1 MSLRLLRRKR
11 SRKSSPLSSQ
21 ATASQKSTSISFPK
35 QQRRYPPGIQGPGA
49 SLEQAPGLSR
59 SPYSAPNQD
68 PLYNPSPQAYERPRR
83 RRSAWPRCLLQ
94 GMIGLGLF
102 WLILTLALVLPWG
115 YLPLPTSSFMLQN
128 AWQTRRP
135 YSYRWT
141 AYRNIPPEMAL
152 AVIAAED
159 QRFPNHNGF
168 DFEEIGAALRDYQE
182 GGNLR
187 GASTISQQVAKNLY
201 LWPGRSAI
209 RKGMEVWFTAWI
221 ELLWSKERIL
231 TVYLN
236 VAQMGDR
243 TFGVGAASR
252 QFFQVKPE
260 DLTDAEAALLASSL
274 PNPEVYRVDNP
285 SNEMYGKQDWVLQQM
300 HQLGGSDYLK
310 ELYKA
315 PESETA
321 VK

>member
-1 MSLRLLRRKR
+1 MRLLRGTVA
-11 SRKSSPLSSQ
+11 LV
-21 ATASQKSTSISFPK
+21 
-35 QQRRYPPGIQGPGA
+35 
-49 SLEQAPGLSR
+49 
-59 SPYSAPNQD
+59 
-68 PLYNPSPQAYERPRR
+68 
-83 RRSAWPRCLLQ
+83 LL
-94 GMIGLGLF
+94 
-102 WLILTLALVLPWG
+102 WLMLTLALVLPWG
-115 YLPLPTSSFMLQN
+115 YLPLPTTSFMLQS

-135 YSYRWT
+135 YSSRWT

-159 QRFPNHNGF
+159 QRFPSHKGF
-168 DFEEIGAALRDYQE
+168 DFEEIGAALRDYQQ

-209 RKGMEVWFTAWI
+209 RKGMEIWFTAWI

-252 QFFQVKPE
+252 QFFEVKPKE
-260 DLTDAEAALLASSL
+260 LTEAEAALLASSL
-274 PNPEVYRVDNP
+274 PNPQIYRVDEP
-285 SNEMYGKQDWVLQQM
+285 SSEMYDKQDWILRQM
-300 HQLGGSDYLK
+300 HQLGGADYLK
-310 ELYKA
+310 KLYKA
-315 PESETA
+315 PEVETTI
-321 VK
+321 K